1 MFSDILAATDL
12 VQVADPVV
20 AAAARLAEQF
30 RVKLHI
36 LHVLESGDTQNRR
49 KVRHYITG
57 QDMETNEAYEKQV
70 ADEIR
75 AVYSPIVHS
84 SVGGDIR
91 VVPGFPWEEIL
102 SWSRLLASGL
112 IVMGPHSARAAEKG
126 VIRVAGKIGSTVEGV
141 VTRENCPVVIVN
153 PLVQLEAAE
162 FRCILVGVD
171 FSVSCECAL
180 SFAVQLARRFQ
191 GRVVVFHMIPVP
203 PWPKYSRENY
213 EADLAATRQ
222 RLTEFCEPFFDGL
235 PHEYAIWGGGL
246 PHQEILSCAAK
257 TQADLIVLGSHTKES
272 QGKWYAGS
280 VVERTSFRAACPVAV
295 ITDPK
300 ALMPWDGEKR
310 PDPEIDREKDR
321 NIHVFNKG
329 QQTP

>member
-12 VQVADPVV
+12 VQVVDPVV
-20 AAAARLAEQF
+20 AAATRLAEQF

-49 KVRHYITG
+49 KVRHFITG
-57 QDMETNEAYEKQV
+57 QDIETSEAYEKQV

-75 AVYSPIVHS
+75 AVYATVVHP

-102 SWSRLLASGL
+102 SWSRLLESGL

-126 VIRVAGKIGSTVEGV
+126 LVRVAGKIGSTVEGV
-141 VTRENCPVVIVN
+141 VTRENCPVIIIN
-153 PLVQLEAAE
+153 SMVQLEAAE
-162 FRCILVGVD
+162 FRRILVGVD

-180 SFAVQLARRFQ
+180 SFAVQLAQRFH
-191 GRVVVFHMIPVP
+191 GRIVVFHMIPVSP
-203 PWPKYSRENY
+203 YPKYFRENY

-222 RLTEFCEPFFDGL
+222 RLTDFCEPFFNGL
-235 PHEYAIWGGGL
+235 PHEYAIWGGAL
-246 PHQEILSCAAK
+246 PHQEILSCATK
-257 TQADLIVLGSHTKES
+257 EQADLIVMGSHTKES
-272 QGKWYAGS
+272 QGKWYVGS

-295 ITDPK
+295 ITDPR
-300 ALMPWDGEKR
+300 ALMPWDGENR
-310 PDPEIDREKDR
+310 PGNEIGREKDR

-329 QQTP
+329 RS